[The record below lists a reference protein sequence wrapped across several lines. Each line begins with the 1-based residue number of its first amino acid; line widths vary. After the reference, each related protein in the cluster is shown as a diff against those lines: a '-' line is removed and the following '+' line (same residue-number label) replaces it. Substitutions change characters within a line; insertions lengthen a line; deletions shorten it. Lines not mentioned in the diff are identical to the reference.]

1 LQCKKQPAV
10 LHPRRPPGEHIP
22 RHQRRTAHWVDFP
35 SGTIIPAGVQGN
47 DWYAYVNNNPMRY
60 TDPSGHMAWDGS
72 SGNGNVCTK
81 KKGCDEV
88 TKKTVVIDDQDSEK
102 GDPDPSAYDIELYLD
117 KHAKELEDDVLQNI
131 GATLLADWGIQLSGF
146 LIGLLAGARIGSLCP
161 GPCGKVLP
169 FLGAAIGSI
178 VGLYLGEGIFDLI
191 NPDVGLYEE
200 LADFIDQ
207 AASESSQSSSIS
219 VSLTLH
225 HQVLPKS
232 MVYYDKDDLYLYQ
245 VERVPDYY
253 VLSIDGQDYN
263 AQLSLQQAGVINQAF
278 NGMLLP

>member
-1 LQCKKQPAV
+1 M
-10 LHPRRPPGEHIP
+10 
-22 RHQRRTAHWVDFP
+22 
-35 SGTIIPAGVQGN
+35 QGY
-47 DWYAYVNNNPMRY
+47 DRYAYVNNNPVRY

-88 TKKTVVIDDQDSEK
+88 TKKTVVIDDQDNEK

-117 KHAKELEDDVLQNI
+117 KHAKELEDDTLKNI
-131 GATLLADWGIQLSGF
+131 GATLLADAGIELTSV
-146 LIGLLAGARIGSLCP
+146 LIGGLAGAQLGRLCK
-161 GPCGKVLP
+161 GVCSGVLTI
-169 FLGAAIGSI
+169 FGFTGGAIAG
-178 VGLYLGEGIFDLI
+178 YFLGEGIFDLI

-200 LADFIDQ
+200 LADFVDQ
-207 AASESSQSSSIS
+207 SASESSQSSSIS

-225 HQVLPKS
+225 HQVFPKY

-253 VLSIDGQDYN
+253 VLSIDG
-263 AQLSLQQAGVINQAF
+263 
-278 NGMLLP
+278 

>member
-1 LQCKKQPAV
+1 
-10 LHPRRPPGEHIP
+10 
-22 RHQRRTAHWVDFP
+22 
-35 SGTIIPAGVQGN
+35 
-47 DWYAYVNNNPMRY
+47 
-60 TDPSGHMAWDGS
+60 MAWDGS

-102 GDPDPSAYDIELYLD
+102 GDPDTSAYDIELYLD
-117 KHAKELEDDVLQNI
+117 KHAKELEDDTLKNI
-131 GATLLADWGIQLSGF
+131 GATLLANAGIELTSA
-146 LIGLLAGARIGSLCP
+146 LIGALAGAQLGGLCK
-161 GPCGKVLP
+161 GVCSGVLTL
-169 FLGAAIGSI
+169 LGFAGGAITG
-178 VGLYLGEGIFDLI
+178 YFLGEGIFDLI

-207 AASESSQSSSIS
+207 NASESSQSSSIS

-253 VLSIDGQDYN
+253 VLSIDGQDHN
-263 AQLSLQQAGVINQAF
+263 TQLTPQQAGVINQAF